1 MRAITVDYYSLFSP
15 YHDANRMVLQVINF
29 ILMLRLSRGSDGLG
43 HSEISK
49 HLRLPLFRE
58 PQNSRIC
65 DTVLLREVPLLPQHP
80 LWKILLA
87 SVTVEPFRCVYCILL
102 ISSFWIMEVVPI
114 GITSLLPV
122 LLFPVLGISSAK
134 EICLVYFKDS
144 IVLFICTLSMALAVE
159 ETNLHKRI
167 ALKLLCK
174 VGTRKQT
181 KCSTMTT
188 GKKYVCYRMLLGFMA
203 TTTFLSFFVSDTA
216 CTALMIPIALAII
229 SSVNET
235 TDISDGKV
243 DENTTECIELG
254 QLPKDQRGFCK
265 WMAFA
270 MPAMVL
276 CLLASYTVLMVWSE
290 AMLCSFMGPRHL
302 FLWCSSPSEDER
314 RISQAV
320 GKRVKA
326 AYDSLGDF
334 T

>member
-1 MRAITVDYYSLFSP
+1 MVFSQQVKWVWIAAAPILFSP
-15 YHDANRMVLQVINF
+15 VLYF
-29 ILMLRLSRGSDGLG
+29 GM
-43 HSEISK
+43 
-49 HLRLPLFRE
+49 
-58 PQNSRIC
+58 
-65 DTVLLREVPLLPQHP
+65 
-80 LWKILLA
+80 
-87 SVTVEPFRCVYCILL
+87 PFRCVYCILL

-181 KCSTMTT
+181 
-188 GKKYVCYRMLLGFMA
+188 MLLGFMA

-265 WMAFA
+265 VTFN
-270 MPAMVL
+270 
-276 CLLASYTVLMVWSE
+276 TK
-290 AMLCSFMGPRHL
+290 H
-302 FLWCSSPSEDER
+302 
-314 RISQAV
+314 
-320 GKRVKA
+320 
-326 AYDSLGDF
+326 
-334 T
+334 